1 MKKYW
6 FLLLAALLGGATC
19 IFAKDTLATWKAPA
33 GVALNSDFTVKV
45 RLQDGV
51 WHTLSSYLI
60 KVDEVRDTRHYVEN
74 ASMAIFDFTGK
85 VEVAVTYNLGEVQ
98 TQKSVLS
105 RMISHFRSMV
115 ITVTFTL
122 EHPRNLSVEV
132 NGDIFHNFH
141 LFTGSPER
149 TIPDKDNPEVIYF
162 GPGIHTVKNGELRV
176 PSGKTVYLAGG
187 AVLMGRVL
195 IENVHDVKLLGR
207 GIIDHFYKRRY
218 SYCEFPRCLCRRN
231 CCYSMC
237 DRRVGKCYYP

>member
-98 TQKSVLS
+98 TAKVRPLS
-105 RMISHFRSMV
+105 YDIPFQ
-115 ITVTFTL
+115 IDGNTVTFTL

-132 NGDIFHNFH
+132 NGDIFII
-141 LFTGSPER
+141 FTYLQISER
-149 TIPDKDNPEVIYF
+149 TGPTSNPEVIYF
-162 GPGIHTVKNGELRV
+162 GHGIHTVKMGKLRV
-176 PSGKTVYLAGG
+176 PSG
-187 AVLMGRVL
+187 R
-195 IENVHDVKLLGR
+195 
-207 GIIDHFYKRRY
+207 
-218 SYCEFPRCLCRRN
+218 LCIWQEELF
-231 CCYSMC
+231 
-237 DRRVGKCYYP
+237 

>member
-98 TQKSVLS
+98 TAKVRPLSYDIPFQIDGNTVLL
-105 RMISHFRSMV
+105 H
-115 ITVTFTL
+115 
-122 EHPRNLSVEV
+122 
-132 NGDIFHNFH
+132 
-141 LFTGSPER
+141 
-149 TIPDKDNPEVIYF
+149 
-162 GPGIHTVKNGELRV
+162 
-176 PSGKTVYLAGG
+176 
-187 AVLMGRVL
+187 
-195 IENVHDVKLLGR
+195 
-207 GIIDHFYKRRY
+207 
-218 SYCEFPRCLCRRN
+218 
-231 CCYSMC
+231 
-237 DRRVGKCYYP
+237 

>member
-85 VEVAVTYNLGEVQ
+85 GPFQ
-98 TQKSVLS
+98 VLS
-105 RMISHFRSMV
+105 R
-115 ITVTFTL
+115 
-122 EHPRNLSVEV
+122 NL
-132 NGDIFHNFH
+132 
-141 LFTGSPER
+141 
-149 TIPDKDNPEVIYF
+149 
-162 GPGIHTVKNGELRV
+162 
-176 PSGKTVYLAGG
+176 
-187 AVLMGRVL
+187 
-195 IENVHDVKLLGR
+195 
-207 GIIDHFYKRRY
+207 
-218 SYCEFPRCLCRRN
+218 
-231 CCYSMC
+231 
-237 DRRVGKCYYP
+237 

>member
-98 TQKSVLS
+98 TAKVRPLS
-105 RMISHFRSMV
+105 YDIPFQ
-115 ITVTFTL
+115 IDGNTVTFTL

-132 NGDIFHNFH
+132 NGDIFHNLH

-149 TIPDKDNPEVIYF
+149 TIPDKDNPEVIY
-162 GPGIHTVKNGELRV
+162 L
-176 PSGKTVYLAGG
+176 
-187 AVLMGRVL
+187 VLEY
-195 IENVHDVKLLGR
+195 IQ
-207 GIIDHFYKRRY
+207 
-218 SYCEFPRCLCRRN
+218 
-231 CCYSMC
+231 
-237 DRRVGKCYYP
+237 

>member
-1 MKKYW
+1 
-6 FLLLAALLGGATC
+6 
-19 IFAKDTLATWKAPA
+19 
-33 GVALNSDFTVKV
+33 
-45 RLQDGV
+45 
-51 WHTLSSYLI
+51 
-60 KVDEVRDTRHYVEN
+60 
-74 ASMAIFDFTGK
+74 MAIFDFTGK

-98 TQKSVLS
+98 TAKVRPLS
-105 RMISHFRSMV
+105 YDIPFQ
-115 ITVTFTL
+115 IDGNTVTFTL

-207 GIIDHFYKRRY
+207 GIIDHSIKGGIRIANSRDVYVEGIVATQCATGGL
-218 SYCEFPRCLCRRN
+218 SLIHI
-231 CCYSMC
+231 
-237 DRRVGKCYYP
+237 